1 MEALGHIAESRLSG
15 RSSLY
20 RSKPWGL
27 GNQPDFV
34 NAVVRLN
41 TELSARHLLGELLA
55 IERKAGRT
63 RDGVRWGPR
72 VIDLDLLVHG
82 SEIHDEDGL
91 QVPHPRMFERAFV
104 LLPLLEL
111 EAELV
116 VPGIGRIADRLA
128 SVDCSGCERI
138 GDAGS

>member
-1 MEALGHIAESRLSG
+1 MDALDNVAETRVSG

-34 NAVVRLN
+34 NAVARLD
-41 TELSARHLLGELLA
+41 TGLSARKLLRELLA
-55 IERKAGRT
+55 IERMAGRT

-82 SEIHDEDGL
+82 GEIHDEDGL

-111 EAELV
+111 EAELI
-116 VPGIGRIADRLA
+116 VPGIGRIADRLG
-128 SVDCSGCERI
+128 SVDWSGCERM